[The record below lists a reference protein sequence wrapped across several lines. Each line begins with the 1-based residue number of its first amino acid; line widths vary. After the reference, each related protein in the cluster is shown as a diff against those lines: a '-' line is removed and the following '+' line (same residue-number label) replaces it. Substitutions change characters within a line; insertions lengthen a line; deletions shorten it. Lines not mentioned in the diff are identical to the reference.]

1 MSQPVSLGSLVLLAA
16 NPKLCSRA
24 DAHTTGGFKRR
35 RSRISACPWPWDD
48 TYMHGTR
55 RMQAMPAVYPA
66 RHGKTWHCFL
76 LFVRSLLAARQ
87 ISPAPPSTDISRN
100 CPPKSS
106 PRRKCLRP
114 KCRTQACSASV
125 LALSAS
131 PNIVSREVLGASSTR
146 AARGADDIMC
156 VAAWVPVPRT
166 QPASSLAS
174 EHGKIASS
182 NTMRCVVERVTQRRR
197 ADSGNAED

>member
-1 MSQPVSLGSLVLLAA
+1 MGRYL
-16 NPKLCSRA
+16 
-24 DAHTTGGFKRR
+24 H
-35 RSRISACPWPWDD
+35 
-48 TYMHGTR
+48 
-55 RMQAMPAVYPA
+55 A
-66 RHGKTWHCFL
+66 RHKAYASDACGVSGKAWQDMAL
-76 LFVRSLLAARQ
+76 LFAIHKILASCSADQPCSAAKHRHIPQ
-87 ISPAPPSTDISRN
+87 LS
-100 CPPKSS
+100 PKSS

-114 KCRTQACSASV
+114 KCRTQACNASV

-131 PNIVSREVLGASSTR
+131 PNTVSRKVLGASSTR

-174 EHGKIASS
+174 EHGKIASP
-182 NTMRCVVERVTQRRR
+182 NAMRCVVERVTQRRR